1 MTKAGTQRDLALLSS
16 FNNQDSTCP
25 GTSSNDLLLLQ
36 GIGAYGRTG
45 NNLIEFLH
53 ALQYARDNDVTL
65 GIMSNSWAFR
75 LILDMWMSVQD
86 DDWQTHFEEEL
97 CVKIFHHQDEWKG
110 YNLLLPEL
118 QAPRLLTQ
126 HLFMYKSNSPLHV
139 YIGHQVKYL
148 QTLFRH
154 YNNGD
159 GTASRGEPVQ
169 NICSGLNAVFGLY
182 YKDTIY
188 SVVHQRHLEGLPGVR
203 IMKKMNERSGCHP
216 TGALDMEPDY
226 IKSILEPLGMLKYP
240 IVVISDGQNP
250 SVIERLQTDPEIS
263 KVLRVAKG
271 DWVGGDLTLAIMS
284 NVFIGNPAST
294 FSGFIAKSRL
304 ALGFG
309 HNYLFRAKDET
320 TGMWKTVCGDTCV
333 FDKQIMAAMS

>member
-1 MTKAGTQRDLALLSS
+1 MSQRNPISSSHHASHDDSS

-86 DDWQTHFEEEL
+86 DDWQTHFEEEF

-159 GTASRGEPVQ
+159 GPQIEASQFKICVQ
-169 NICSGLNAVFGLY
+169 DLMLSLVCITKILFILWFINVTWKAY
-182 YKDTIY
+182 QAY
-188 SVVHQRHLEGLPGVR
+188 
-203 IMKKMNERSGCHP
+203 
-216 TGALDMEPDY
+216 AL
-226 IKSILEPLGMLKYP
+226 
-240 IVVISDGQNP
+240 
-250 SVIERLQTDPEIS
+250 
-263 KVLRVAKG
+263 
-271 DWVGGDLTLAIMS
+271 
-284 NVFIGNPAST
+284 
-294 FSGFIAKSRL
+294 
-304 ALGFG
+304 
-309 HNYLFRAKDET
+309 
-320 TGMWKTVCGDTCV
+320 
-333 FDKQIMAAMS
+333 